1 MFMCLFFFLSIRRP
15 PRSTRTDTLCPY
27 TTLFRSW
34 RLFAANFHLFRGT
47 PSRMWLDHV
56 FADVFDFDV
65 ALDASTADLYYDR
78 VNESLASPAF
88 SPRAL
93 FDRFNIDLLATTAGA
108 HEELDHHAAIRP
120 PGWPGRVV
128 TTNPPHP

>member
-1 MFMCLFFFLSIRRP
+1 MLYSQGIALDALGVPDRSGAP
-15 PRSTRTDTLCPY
+15 ATDPRAA
-27 TTLFRSW
+27 W

-88 SPRAL
+88 RPRPL
-93 FDRFNIDLLATTAGA
+93 FDRFNIEQIGSASCRERGC
-108 HEELDHHAAIRP
+108 H
-120 PGWPGRVV
+120 
-128 TTNPPHP
+128 